1 MIENGTEV
9 QLMIAEGVTIP
20 VTVIASELNNVDNV
34 YHYTLQGNI
43 GDGNTVAAISFV
55 DVVEQLII
63 SPEEK

>member
-9 QLMIAEGVTIP
+9 QLMITAGVTIP
-20 VTVIASELNNVDNV
+20 VTVTASELNNVDNA

-63 SPEEK
+63 APEGK